1 MTVAE
6 IKVIAKEMGLK
17 TTNLKK
23 TELIRAIQQAEGNP
37 VCFDTNS
44 RENCGEEICL
54 WRRDCN

>member
-17 TTNLKK
+17 TANLKK

-44 RENCGEEICL
+44 RENCGEEICR